1 MDDYD
6 DGFLRFYG
14 AFPDFEAEGQPVAVW
29 ATTNLSMASI
39 KKAAKGLVAKYKAA
53 LDVAYIR
60 SGHYPISAK
69 DALYE
74 RERGLQDVVRLQ
86 MSRDAEL
93 SPFLCEQAFNA
104 ALENYFLDRHSQ
116 ICPKLPRGRKLEICT
131 SEKGCL
137 ADSEERFAWIR
148 TQRLHPHEAMVLY
161 DLLQTEDIFLGG
173 HDQEFKFGCA
183 GAFSA
188 ELKSQM
194 KA

>member
-1 MDDYD
+1 MTTA
-6 DGFLRFYG
+6 FSRFYG

-29 ATTNLSMASI
+29 ATSDLSMASI

-93 SPFLCEQAFNA
+93 SPFLCEQAFECCSRELLSRSSQSDLSQASERKETRN
-104 ALENYFLDRHSQ
+104 LYFRE
-116 ICPKLPRGRKLEICT
+116 G
-131 SEKGCL
+131 
-137 ADSEERFAWIR
+137 
-148 TQRLHPHEAMVLY
+148 M
-161 DLLQTEDIFLGG
+161 LG
-173 HDQEFKFGCA
+173 
-183 GAFSA
+183 
-188 ELKSQM
+188 
-194 KA
+194 